1 MEDISLLLKIITIV
15 WLFICSVQDIKEQ
28 QINLVLIGVGFI
40 SLFTLSLIE
49 NQLLIWERLGG
60 VGLGIFLILLSKIT
74 RGQIGIGDG
83 LILSVTGISLGFY
96 LNSILLIYSL
106 FISAVFSIGIMIIK
120 KANRKSTIPFTPF
133 VFIVSLGVVLGE

>member
-120 KANRKSTIPFTPF
+120 KANRKSTIPFIPF
-133 VFIVSLGVVLGE
+133 IFIVSLGVVLGE